1 MDGFL
6 LRMSLVMLLIS
17 GCNSDPYNGAKPEYG
32 LSLHESGRPARWYAY
47 RMFIDYA
54 RYEVVVG
61 PSEYQDDSD
70 VDWDYY
76 SIYVAAR
83 HGYIWNLINRGEFT
97 RTSSAILKYD
107 FRIDDIPESIVDC
120 NGENVVE
127 YNPESKVILFNL
139 GNKSF
144 TYALPST

>member
-6 LRMSLVMLLIS
+6 LIMALVTLLIS
-17 GCNSDPYNGAKPEYG
+17 GCNADPYNGIKPEYG
-32 LSLHESGRPARWYAY
+32 PSLHEFGRPATWYAY
-47 RMFIDYA
+47 RMFVDSA

-83 HGYIWNLINRGEFT
+83 HGYIWNLFNRGEFT
-97 RTSSAILKYD
+97 RTSSAILKCD
-107 FRIDDIPESIVDC
+107 FRIDEIPESIIEC
-120 NGENVVE
+120 NGEDVVE

-139 GNKSF
+139 GSKSF
-144 TYALPST
+144 AYALPSI